1 MNYCNCKDA
10 AVKSIRNILNV
21 LHILYVRRKS
31 NKEDGVRHLFKHH
44 VSFKEGKAET
54 PTTSNLS
61 YKPHNQLL
69 LLNFDFLE
77 ELKHVLLRLI
87 HFTTTSE

>member
-21 LHILYVRRKS
+21 LHVLYVRRKS

-54 PTTSNLS
+54 PTTS
-61 YKPHNQLL
+61 
-69 LLNFDFLE
+69 
-77 ELKHVLLRLI
+77 
-87 HFTTTSE
+87 

>member
-21 LHILYVRRKS
+21 LHILYVRRKF

-44 VSFKEGKAET
+44 VFFKEGKAET
-54 PTTSNLS
+54 PTTS
-61 YKPHNQLL
+61 
-69 LLNFDFLE
+69 
-77 ELKHVLLRLI
+77 
-87 HFTTTSE
+87 

>member
-1 MNYCNCKDA
+1 MEWDIY
-10 AVKSIRNILNV
+10 LNTMCS
-21 LHILYVRRKS
+21 LKRAKQKL
-31 NKEDGVRHLFKHH
+31 L
-44 VSFKEGKAET
+44 
-54 PTTSNLS
+54 PLPNLS